1 MQVQIEPSSSIEK
14 LTVDALA
21 VVCFEA
27 DEKKPGDNSAKTSGT
42 SSDPP
47 VTAQAGWLTDMR
59 ASGEF
64 TGKLYEVAILH
75 RPQGTS
81 AKRLVVV
88 GGGKR
93 EKFTPAEARRVAGA
107 LVRALKCKG
116 VRTISLMLN
125 GFEEADYVGA
135 AVEGAVL
142 GAWESDK
149 YKSDPKKNEKQ
160 IDSFTV
166 LVSGG
171 DGALQEAVR
180 RSELIAEGQNLT
192 RDLVN

>member
-1 MQVQIEPSSSIEK
+1 MTRLRAVGAPEYEKSMQVQIEPSSSIEK

-64 TGKLYEVAILH
+64 TGKLYEFAILH

-81 AKRLVVV
+81 AKRL
-88 GGGKR
+88 
-93 EKFTPAEARRVAGA
+93 TTTNA
-107 LVRALKCKG
+107 L
-116 VRTISLMLN
+116 S
-125 GFEEADYVGA
+125 
-135 AVEGAVL
+135 
-142 GAWESDK
+142 S
-149 YKSDPKKNEKQ
+149 
-160 IDSFTV
+160 
-166 LVSGG
+166 
-171 DGALQEAVR
+171 
-180 RSELIAEGQNLT
+180 
-192 RDLVN
+192 